1 MNRTLE
7 RLKLPD
13 TIEDPV
19 KPSWEYVVLKGQ
31 KPDQPPR
38 IEVLKSWQ
46 YCRKLGL
53 DPYSRNSP
61 PILAGKKL
69 SKLLRRNRELIQISK
84 PIMRMIE
91 ISVRGTGFIVT
102 LSDQAGYV
110 LEVSGD
116 AEIKEMAEKNDY
128 VPGCLRS
135 VEHAGTNAIGLCLKE
150 IKPIQLTG
158 AEHYKV
164 HHHPWTCSSAP
175 IIDGQDQLVGAITLS
190 GRSIGQHQHTLALVI
205 AAADTIKT
213 QLRERSLIV
222 EKQRLNSMLTSI
234 YNSITD
240 GIIAIDSMQRITH
253 LNSIAFKMLELE
265 GKPVLGKHL
274 NHVLHPDQSL
284 LQAISAKQYFH
295 ANEASFH
302 TPRGICSYICSVDPV
317 YNTAGHELGT
327 IIKLSEKRQ
336 MIKIAKQIGG
346 NYAKYEF
353 DDIKG
358 QSPEIRRQIQIA
370 KISANTHSR
379 ILIVGESGTGKE
391 LFAQAI
397 HSYSHRR
404 NEPFVAISCAAIPR
418 DLIESELFGYRGG
431 AFTGARRNGMMGKFE
446 FANKGTLFLDEVNS
460 LPLSAQAKLLRVL
473 QQNEILRLGDNQ
485 PISIDVRVI
494 AASSVDLLDEVENAN
509 FREDL
514 YYRLN
519 VVEILIPPLRERKED
534 LELLIDHIL
543 TRQCEK
549 LGFSKPAVSEDA
561 SEIMKTYHWP
571 GNIRE
576 LENSIARA
584 LMLSQGETIMPE
596 HLPVRPRKKVKR
608 RDHPTMTLRD
618 GNKQII
624 EATLKECGGNV
635 SKTARQL
642 KIARSTLYRKMAE
655 FGISSAQP

>member
-1 MNRTLE
+1 MDRTLE
-7 RLKLPD
+7 RPKLAGA
-13 TIEDPV
+13 IEDPV
-19 KPSWEYVVLKGQ
+19 KSSWENVVLRGEKPGQ
-31 KPDQPPR
+31 PIR
-38 IEVLKSWQ
+38 TEVLKSWQ
-46 YCRKLGL
+46 SCRKLGL

-69 SKLLRRNRELIQISK
+69 SKLLRRNRELIEISK
-84 PIMRMIE
+84 PVMRMIE

-102 LSDQAGYV
+102 LSDPAGYV

-116 AEIKEMAEKNDY
+116 AEIKEMAEKNYY

-175 IIDGQDQLVGAITLS
+175 IIDSQDQLVGAITLS

-240 GIIAIDSMQRITH
+240 GIIAIDSRQRITH

-284 LQAISAKQYFH
+284 LQAITAKQYFH
-295 ANEASFH
+295 ANEAGFR
-302 TPRGICSYICSVDPV
+302 TAKGLCFYICSIDPV
-317 YNTAGHELGT
+317 YNAAGDELGT

-391 LFAQAI
+391 LFAQAV

-404 NEPFVAISCAAIPR
+404 NEPFVALSCAAIPR

-431 AFTGARRNGMMGKFE
+431 AFTGARPSGMMGKFE
-446 FANKGTLFLDEVNS
+446 FANKGTLFLDEINS

-473 QQNEILRLGDNQ
+473 QQNEIVRLGDNQ

-494 AASSVDLLDEVENAN
+494 AASSVDLFDEVENAN

-519 VVEILIPPLRERKED
+519 VVEIFIPPLRERTED
-534 LELLIDHIL
+534 LELLINHIL

-549 LGFSKPAVSEDA
+549 LGFSKPAVSADA
-561 SEIMKTYHWP
+561 FEIMKTYHWP

-576 LENSIARA
+576 LENSIVRA
-584 LMLSQGETIMPE
+584 LMLSQGKTILPE
-596 HLPVRPRKKVKR
+596 HLPVRPRKKSKR
-608 RDHPTMTLRD
+608 PDHQTVTLRD
-618 GNKQII
+618 GNKQLI

-655 FGISSAQP
+655 FGISSA